1 MIQNFQVR
9 VAARPVSLRPGKAAR
24 GRVVANA
31 LTLAVKENLDGNMS
45 LKVVGADERLGKWDV
60 DRAPTMVRN
69 GDTWVLSVDMHEG
82 MEYKLVKFDS
92 NTGYCTWE
100 DGENRRVHETNGA
113 FMLQFGNQHVERW
126 EGDGAAQMRM
136 DGTVGSKWEASSDDF
151 FGSGLPSGGNSEFF
165 QSSNTQASYSST
177 SGGFFADHTP
187 RVEPPS
193 ASYAQSV
200 NNQPNIRPASR
211 GFFDDHVPA
220 VPQQSY
226 SAPPQQSY
234 SAPASNDFFG
244 SGLPS
249 STPAP
254 AAPQQSY
261 SAPASNDFFGSGLPD
276 NKPVQTSGGYSAPQQ
291 SNPPR
296 ASDDFFGSGLPDNK
310 PLPTNNAPPAPS
322 KGFFD

>member
-1 MIQNFQVR
+1 M
-9 VAARPVSLRPGKAAR
+9 
-24 GRVVANA
+24 
-31 LTLAVKENLDGNMS
+31 
-45 LKVVGADERLGKWDV
+45 
-60 DRAPTMVRN
+60 
-69 GDTWVLSVDMHEG
+69 
-82 MEYKLVKFDS
+82 
-92 NTGYCTWE
+92 
-100 DGENRRVHETNGA
+100 
-113 FMLQFGNQHVERW
+113 
-126 EGDGAAQMRM
+126 
-136 DGTVGSKWEASSDDF
+136 
-151 FGSGLPSGGNSEFF
+151 
-165 QSSNTQASYSST
+165 
-177 SGGFFADHTP
+177 
-187 RVEPPS
+187 EPPS

-226 SAPPQQSY
+226 SAP
-234 SAPASNDFFG
+234 
-244 SGLPS
+244 
-249 STPAP
+249 
-254 AAPQQSY
+254 PQQSY